1 MIVPAE
7 PLNDN
12 AGDNAKW
19 LNNKIPQEGRISKW
33 YKARATFKKESLQ
46 KKRVPQPKNV
56 KFLEDQQET
65 KDLSCG
71 QPSKSSP
78 KLQTLRRARVRGN
91 TKNSDYVRKPNQKI
105 NPPTLPTFFWDG
117 SSQVDVFREETA
129 RSFSRENKEIKTS
142 KC

>member
-91 TKNSDYVRKPNQKI
+91 TKNSDYVRKPNQTKRSIPQPFPLFSGMEAARLTSSGRRLQDPFLEKI
-105 NPPTLPTFFWDG
+105 K
-117 SSQVDVFREETA
+117 R
-129 RSFSRENKEIKTS
+129 
-142 KC
+142 